1 MATQAPRELCYIPR
15 QQLSPTLLP
24 PMRDET
30 YGQIRQEADQDRKA
44 IVQCNADKAIVL
56 QILEKQNQQ
65 RKASESGSNH

>member
-1 MATQAPRELCYIPR
+1 
-15 QQLSPTLLP
+15 
-24 PMRDET
+24 MRDET